1 MNRTPIAISLRLIAV
16 ASVAMLLVVAACSS
30 SDDDDADAT
39 TTPTATSTADA
50 STPTPAGTTAATST
64 PGGST
69 SDDPGGM
76 NEQVPANGDDD
87 LVELGKDLY
96 FGDAG
101 SFGGCAVCHGQN
113 AEGLIGPPIVGKRF
127 EDIELQLDT
136 NEAMMGLGLS
146 DDQIEAVAAYLQS
159 LAP

>member
-1 MNRTPIAISLRLIAV
+1 MNRTPIAISIRLIAV
-16 ASVAMLLVVAACSS
+16 ASVVMLLLVAACSS

-69 SDDPGGM
+69 NDDPGGM
-76 NEQVPANGDDD
+76 NEQVPANGDD
-87 LVELGKDLY
+87 LVELGKALF
-96 FGDAG
+96 FGEAG

-113 AEGLIGPPIVGKRF
+113 AEGLIGPPIVGKRA

-146 DDQIEAVAAYLQS
+146 DAQVEAVAAYLQS